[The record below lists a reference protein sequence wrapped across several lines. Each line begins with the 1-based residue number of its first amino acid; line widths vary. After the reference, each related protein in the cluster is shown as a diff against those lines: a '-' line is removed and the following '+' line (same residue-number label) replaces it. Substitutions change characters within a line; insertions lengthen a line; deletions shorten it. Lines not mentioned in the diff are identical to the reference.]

1 MDWCEPRDFRDWIQR
16 CFSLRTLVF
25 LLAVLLT
32 VALEFRFDWME
43 RALGA
48 YLSRTNQKRPETG
61 VIWDDARHAQQA
73 RDLLDEIATDRGTA
87 QRNARSSENLAEIIS
102 QTADNKV
109 VWVSQEHFR
118 SLYLKLPNSIASQ
131 IISPVEL
138 AQLFGE
144 GRWDR
149 TYIQGFSDQR
159 RIYLIGRDNQV
170 LREINVP
177 AEIVMQIERS
187 QNTFAGSLEEW
198 GAIPE
203 RIYATGRFFTALNS
217 LPDDVRANVLSQ
229 PERIINAGGRLVRVG
244 LLKQAQTQWVDI
256 GFEFED
262 GGQRRVIVQPA
273 REGAVERLRLVLESM
288 PALTAPASP
297 GTEDKI
303 PQ

>member
-1 MDWCEPRDFRDWIQR
+1 MDWCEPRDFRDWIKR
-16 CFSLRTLVF
+16 CFSLRPLIL
-25 LLAVLLT
+25 LLAVLSI

-48 YLSRTNQKRPETG
+48 YLSRTNRKRPETG
-61 VIWDDARHAQQA
+61 VIWDDARHTQQA
-73 RDLLDEIATDRGTA
+73 RDLLDEIAIDRGTA

-118 SLYLKLPNSIASQ
+118 SLYLKLPYSIASQ
-131 IISPVEL
+131 IVSPVEL

-149 TYIQGFSDQR
+149 TYVQGFSDQR
-159 RIYLIGRDNQV
+159 KIYLIGRDNQV
-170 LREINVP
+170 LREMDVP

-187 QNTFAGSLEEW
+187 QSIFTGSLEEW

-203 RIYATGRFFTALNS
+203 RIYSAGRFFAALSS
-217 LPDDVRANVLSQ
+217 LPDDVRTNVLSQ

-244 LLKQAQTQWVDI
+244 LLKQTQALWVDI
-256 GFEFED
+256 GFELEE
-262 GGQRRVIVQPA
+262 GTQRRVIVQPA
-273 REGAVERLRLVLESM
+273 RDWAVERLRIVLDSM

-297 GTEDKI
+297 NPEEKI

>member
-1 MDWCEPRDFRDWIQR
+1 MDWCEPRDIRDWVKR
-16 CFSLRTLVF
+16 CFSLRPLMF
-25 LLAVLLT
+25 LLAVLLI
-32 VALEFRFDWME
+32 VSLEFRFDWME

-61 VIWDDARHAQQA
+61 VIWDDARRTQQA
-73 RDLLDEIATDRGTA
+73 RDLLDEIAIDRGTT
-87 QRNARSSENLAEIIS
+87 QRNARSSENLAEITS
-102 QTADNKV
+102 LTANNKV

-118 SLYLKLPNSIASQ
+118 SLYMKLPYSIASQ

-149 TYIQGFSDQR
+149 TYIQGFQDQR

-187 QNTFAGSLEEW
+187 QSIFAGSLEEW
-198 GAIPE
+198 GAAPE
-203 RIYATGRFFTALNS
+203 RIYATSRFFSALSS

-244 LLKQAQTQWVDI
+244 LLKQTQPQWVDI
-256 GFEFED
+256 GFELED
-262 GGQRRVIVQPA
+262 NAQRRVIVHPA
-273 REGAVERLRLVLESM
+273 REEAVERLRIVLDSM
-288 PALTAPASP
+288 PALAAPASSSS
-297 GTEDKI
+297 EEQI
-303 PQ
+303 QQ